1 MDCYCR
7 DIWKHHVRILM
18 GQMAAR
24 QTVSDINKSAHQTDK
39 FSQFCLHSFRLVPW
53 NNKISGTG
61 RKGKLMEYLNILH
74 SWLNFAYLHFGKLD
88 SLCLSNMSGAAVSS
102 SMVVTPNRGLNDDGA
117 LTAPAARE

>member
-39 FSQFCLHSFRLVPW
+39 FSQFCWHSFRLVPW
-53 NNKISGTG
+53 NNKISGKG
-61 RKGKLMEYLNILH
+61 RKGKLMEYLAKLIELR
-74 SWLNFAYLHFGKLD
+74 LLHFGKLD
-88 SLCLSNMSGAAVSS
+88 SLCLSNML
-102 SMVVTPNRGLNDDGA
+102 RK
-117 LTAPAARE
+117 